1 VSKSEILARIR
12 NSLVDVTQDDPVLDV
27 PVDWSYGQAT
37 AVAEPVQLFI
47 DRVIDYK
54 ATVVRAADWAE
65 VPGLVAEVLAQAGAT
80 SLVAPAG
87 IEPAWLAQAEAAGI
101 ELERDDPPLSHQ
113 RLNDISAVITAAAV
127 GMAETG
133 TIALDHRADQ
143 GRREL
148 SLVPDMHVC
157 VIGTDQIVT
166 DVPQAMARLAPSLR
180 QHQPVTWISGPSAT
194 SDIELSRVEGV
205 HGPRTLHVIVVG

>member
-1 VSKSEILARIR
+1 MSKSDILARIR
-12 NSLVDVTQDDPVLDV
+12 NSLIDVTQDDPVLDV
-27 PVDWSYGQAT
+27 PVDWQYGQAT
-37 AVAEPVQLFI
+37 AVAEPIELFI
-47 DRVIDYK
+47 ERVIDYK
-54 ATVVRAADWAE
+54 ATVVRAASEKD
-65 VPGLVAEVLAQAGAT
+65 VPRLVAEGLAQAQAT
-80 SLVAPAG
+80 SLVVPAG
-87 IEPAWLAQAEAAGI
+87 VDPAWVAQAAQAGV
-101 ELERDDPPLSHQ
+101 ELVQDDPPLSHQ
-113 RLNDISAVITAAAV
+113 RLNEISAVITASVV

-133 TIALDHRADQ
+133 TIALDHRGDQ

-157 VIGTDQIVT
+157 VIRTDQIVT